1 LVLALLSKAKLIAQ
15 GISFEV
21 PDINFGYV
29 GPSIRN
35 LKNIDPYVVLT
46 GSDEIK
52 K

>member
-1 LVLALLSKAKLIAQ
+1 
-15 GISFEV
+15 V